1 MSATNVSTTCAEAF
15 FMFLI
20 VVLESSAKYY
30 SLTAKIKSTL
40 NVFEN
45 SSLPVV
51 VRGSKGSLGKD
62 DVGDDVVFA

>member
-1 MSATNVSTTCAEAF
+1 
-15 FMFLI
+15 MFLI

-51 VRGSKGSLGKD
+51 VRDSKGSLGKD

>member
-1 MSATNVSTTCAEAF
+1 MSATNVSTTCAEAI

-20 VVLESSAKYY
+20 VVLKSSAKYH

-40 NVFEN
+40 NIFEN
-45 SSLPVV
+45 SLLPVV